1 MSRDPFVKLPH
12 AVIDHADLD
21 LYEFAVYIVLLRFRD
36 PKTKRCFPGMST
48 IADAARMSVKT
59 ASKTIRRLEERNL
72 IRVERAKALG
82 ARTNASNQY
91 VVGDLPTDPQE
102 VLANS
107 VKGKRKPRRALSEES
122 RARLSAAARKRGSA
136 SEAVPLENNDESYAQ
151 GTASEAV
158 RSASEALGVVPPRH
172 TKKNHIKKN
181 HEEDTTPAFKES
193 RFENVSFDP
202 SEELFATEEQVMYLK
217 DLVIHQGYE
226 SGYETIPEEEHL
238 ARWRQMT
245 RREAHDLIR
254 EYLKSLGR
262 PDEIYYPEYGTP
274 EYEALSPA
282 GQAFAESAGMP
293 DSVFDYG
300 SKPKEN
306 VA

>member
-21 LYEFAVYIVLLRFRD
+21 LHELMVYIVLLRFRD
-36 PKTKRCFPGMST
+36 PKTGECFPGMST
-48 IADAARMSVKT
+48 IADTARMSVNTARKT
-59 ASKTIRRLEERNL
+59 INRLEVRGLIQVERVKAVGSKTNKSNKYTVGVLSENPLKYAGRSAKGQ
-72 IRVERAKALG
+72 RV
-82 ARTNASNQY
+82 
-91 VVGDLPTDPQE
+91 
-102 VLANS
+102 
-107 VKGKRKPRRALSEES
+107 PRRELSEES
-122 RARLSAAARKRGSA
+122 RARLSAAAYKRGNASEAVHTEVETQGSA
-136 SEAVPLENNDESYAQ
+136 SEVV
-151 GTASEAV
+151 G
-158 RSASEALGVVPPRH
+158 SASEVVGVVPPRH
-172 TKKNHIKKN
+172 TKKNHMKKN
-181 HEEDTTPAFKES
+181 HEKDLTPAFKES
-193 RFENVSFDP
+193 RSIENVSFAALDNDP
-202 SEELFATEEQVMYLK
+202 ATEKQVMYLK

-226 SGYETIPEEEHL
+226 SGHQMIPDEEHL
-238 ARWRQMT
+238 SRWRKMT

-254 EYLKSLGR
+254 AYLKSLGR

-282 GQAFAESAGMP
+282 GQDFAESAGMP

>member
-1 MSRDPFVKLPH
+1 MSQEKFVKLPH

-21 LYEFAVYIVLLRFRD
+21 LHELMVYIVLLRFRD
-36 PKTKRCFPGMST
+36 PKTGECFPSMPT
-48 IADAARMSVKT
+48 IADAARMSRKT
-59 ASKTIRRLEERNL
+59 ASRTVAKLEDRG
-72 IRVERAKALG
+72 IIKVERVKAVGSKTNKSNKYKVGVLSENPLKYAGKSAKG
-82 ARTNASNQY
+82 QRI
-91 VVGDLPTDPQE
+91 
-102 VLANS
+102 
-107 VKGKRKPRRALSEES
+107 PRRSLSRDSES
-122 RARLSAAARKRGSA
+122 LPSDRKSSSRD
-136 SEAVPLENNDESYAQ
+136 SESIGRDSES
-151 GTASEAV
+151 
-158 RSASEALGVVPPRH
+158 LGVGTPSL
-172 TKKNHIKKN
+172 TKKNHMKKN
-181 HEEDTTPAFKES
+181 HEEDITPAFTES

-202 SEELFATEEQVMYLK
+202 SEELFATEEQVLYLK

-226 SGYETIPEEEHL
+226 SGHQTIPDEEHL
-238 ARWRQMT
+238 ARWRKMT

-282 GQAFAESAGMP
+282 GQDFAESAGMP